1 MGIKLIT
8 PQQLQQIQKNYERAA
23 AEKRQALKEKYESN
37 AEVQRAR
44 AIGKDSLAREAIDRS
59 TKAIKEHNDF
69 TAGRDTSEDAARRKA
84 IEIAS
89 KQDRERNH

>member
-8 PQQLQQIQKNYERAA
+8 PQQLQQIQKHYERAS
-23 AEKRQALKEKYESN
+23 AEKRQQLKERFESN
-37 AEVQRAR
+37 SEVQRAR
-44 AIGKDSLAREAIDRS
+44 AIGKDALAREAIDHS
-59 TKAIKEHNDF
+59 TKSIKELNDF
-69 TAGRDTSEDAARRKA
+69 KAGRDTSEDAARRKA